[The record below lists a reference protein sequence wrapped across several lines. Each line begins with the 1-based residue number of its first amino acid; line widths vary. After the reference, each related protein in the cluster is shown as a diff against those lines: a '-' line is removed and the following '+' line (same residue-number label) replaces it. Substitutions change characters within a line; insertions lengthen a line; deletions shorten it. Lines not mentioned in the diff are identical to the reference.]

1 MAQIIFVLLMV
12 HDFFCQ
18 KDEKSKGGRLSSKIA
33 RPETAGVNILILQLH
48 QDSQNKVCVGVCFLA
63 KQAIKKRRK
72 EKKERRRKLG
82 LPEQDLA
89 SGGSGSGGYH
99 GSGGYSGGGGILE
112 Y

>member
-1 MAQIIFVLLMV
+1 M
-12 HDFFCQ
+12 
-18 KDEKSKGGRLSSKIA
+18 ERG
-33 RPETAGVNILILQLH
+33 
-48 QDSQNKVCVGVCFLA
+48 A